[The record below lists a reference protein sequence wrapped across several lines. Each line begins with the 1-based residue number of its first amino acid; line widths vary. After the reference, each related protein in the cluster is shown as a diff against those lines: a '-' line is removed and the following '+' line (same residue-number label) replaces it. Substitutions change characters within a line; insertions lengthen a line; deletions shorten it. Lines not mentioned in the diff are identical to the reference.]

1 MIFYYKDSKVVRQK
15 SPSYHFQPSCKR
27 LWCTTSE
34 GEAHGCRTQH
44 MPWADGTA
52 CGPNK
57 WCMKS
62 ECVVKT
68 EKPSPVQGQWGEWSR
83 YATDL

>member
-1 MIFYYKDSKVVRQK
+1 MHELK
-15 SPSYHFQPSCKR
+15 SNELYQNLSILQPPCKR

-44 MPWADGTA
+44 MPWADGTP
-52 CGPNK
+52 CGPSK

-62 ECVVKT
+62 ECVPMIK
-68 EKPSPVQGQWGEWSR
+68 KPSPVHGNWGEWSR
-83 YATDL
+83 